1 MTFSL
6 QKCMLRVFQKT
17 LLYSFIIFKKTKK
30 KNVETNNTHNIFQ
43 ILLSVVIQGSTLESI
58 LFNIF
63 INDLFLW
70 ISNSELLNFEDT
82 NTICAA
88 EYTIEGLNGT
98 LESQASSHWLV

>member
-1 MTFSL
+1 MTFLL

-17 LLYSFIIFKKTKK
+17 LLYSFIIFKKTK

-58 LFNIF
+58 LFKIF

-70 ISNSELLNFEDT
+70 MSNSVLLNFEDT
-82 NTICAA
+82 NTICAV
-88 EYTIEGLNGT
+88 EYTIEGLIGT